1 MYLRLGSFGLI
12 YLDQDAVIQDHSDNG
27 AINPPWLLIHRFFD
41 AP

>member
-27 AINPPWLLIHRFFD
+27 AINPLWLLIHRFFD